1 MNTNWLNTLKTS
13 GLLSLLTELQAAP
26 PLPRR
31 HGVAPSTTP
40 DILFVVDT
48 HLRETEAFVGKPR
61 GFAEFRFSS
70 ADHGILALAASS
82 LACVHLPLTSSTPDL
97 EILVLA
103 VPGADPP
110 LAIAGVYL
118 RNGRTP
124 QCVDA
129 GMAELRRIDDAL
141 KREGFARWYCGD
153 WNARGLADP
162 CGIPELPRRSRLDE
176 PPVRAPVE
184 LGNFVIERDFGIISG
199 IGDAPNGT
207 RIDVARGG
215 ILAEL
220 DVHIA
225 SAPFVWVA
233 RRPSS

>member
-1 MNTNWLNTLKTS
+1 MTAPAAAFVAAAPAAAYMAAAQPDLGRVAACTRPDAATHPRPVTVGCLNTNGLNTLKTS

-141 KREGFARWYCGD
+141 KREGFARWY
-153 WNARGLADP
+153 
-162 CGIPELPRRSRLDE
+162 
-176 PPVRAPVE
+176 
-184 LGNFVIERDFGIISG
+184 
-199 IGDAPNGT
+199 
-207 RIDVARGG
+207 
-215 ILAEL
+215 
-220 DVHIA
+220 
-225 SAPFVWVA
+225 
-233 RRPSS
+233 